1 MSTYVIRKED
11 YSSDRLAGAVKNAV
25 IANHSREGQAEDFA
39 MRVVHQV
46 ESWLGDKTEFTAYEL
61 RLQTAAAL
69 ADYDPDAAYFYEN
82 EKRMF

>member
-1 MSTYVIRKED
+1 MKTQIIRKED
-11 YSSDRLAGAVKNAV
+11 YDSDRLSSAVKSAV
-25 IANHSREGQAEDFA
+25 MANHSLSGQADDFA
-39 MRVVHQV
+39 ARVIHKV
-46 ESWLGDKTEFTAYEL
+46 ESWLGDKTEFTAREL